1 MIIYLSSLRKANN
14 FSIYTNFYHC
24 VSEYQKFTKLSK
36 TKPPH
41 NSPKFARKSSQKT
54 SEKKLSYFE
63 RISNINGIRHVISII
78 LHRKNVNF
86 VTCVVTYFCKQ
97 KNIIP
102 RNRLSF
108 VLLFTSEWP
117 ATVMIISHICFL
129 SCILLF
135 VFFCIIYVD
144 TIVYWEQT
152 YLCYPNSSLPPL
164 CMLSH
169 HSFNVWKK
177 YRKKKFTKNF
187 EVKILKCT
195 CSKFYSSSPPKNLK
209 KWDA

>member
-1 MIIYLSSLRKANN
+1 MFWINVCWEIVLKLQIISHNILIIYLSSLRKANN

-24 VSEYQKFTKLSK
+24 DSEYQKFTKLSK

-97 KNIIP
+97 KISSP
-102 RNRLSF
+102 ETGS
-108 VLLFTSEWP
+108 VL
-117 ATVMIISHICFL
+117 CF
-129 SCILLF
+129 CLLQSDQLQWWLYLIF
-135 VFFCIIYVD
+135 VFFLVYYFLYFSVLFMWIQLCIENKLIYV
-144 TIVYWEQT
+144 
-152 YLCYPNSSLPPL
+152 
-164 CMLSH
+164 
-169 HSFNVWKK
+169 
-177 YRKKKFTKNF
+177 
-187 EVKILKCT
+187 ILIPVFLHCV
-195 CSKFYSSSPPKNLK
+195 C
-209 KWDA
+209 